1 MGHVRTDQH
10 VANPQLVRPQS
21 LEATEDVR
29 LLRQSGALQTAVL
42 EMLANGA
49 LGHADA
55 VACQQNGADLGRR
68 ARREFDA

>member
-21 LEATEDVR
+21 LEATKDVR
-29 LLRQSGALQTAVL
+29 VLRQSGTLQAAVL

-49 LGHADA
+49 LRHADA
-55 VACQQNGADLGRR
+55 VACQQNGADLRCGPRR
-68 ARREFDA
+68 